1 MIYVGKKYYKDIV
14 ITIAN
19 LIYEDINEKIQ
30 IHNECKRKADNKG
43 NKGKKRKKEP
53 HQEYMFE
60 LIIRKKKK
68 GGIIILA
75 YHDRNLIDLLYTFY
89 EKVQKGNVT
98 QEARL
103 IENIISANKKATEMC
118 VNILKTNDIKKVD

>member
-1 MIYVGKKYYKDIV
+1 
-14 ITIAN
+14 
-19 LIYEDINEKIQ
+19 
-30 IHNECKRKADNKG
+30 
-43 NKGKKRKKEP
+43 
-53 HQEYMFE
+53 MFE

-75 YHDRNLIDLLYTFY
+75 YHDMNLIDLLYTFY
-89 EKVQKGNVT
+89 EKVQKENVT